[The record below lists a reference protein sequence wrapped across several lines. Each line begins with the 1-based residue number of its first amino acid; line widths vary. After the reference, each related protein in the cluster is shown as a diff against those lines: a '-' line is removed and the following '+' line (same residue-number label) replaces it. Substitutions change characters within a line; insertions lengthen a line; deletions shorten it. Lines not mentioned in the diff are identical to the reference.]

1 MLVFDS
7 LILNFDVQRFLTGL
21 SYSFPRNSDIM
32 FFCAGFFH
40 CFLIVNQTEIGCEK
54 RCSEHHANIAGIS
67 QHSFFDT
74 AQELFEKREKSKQSD
89 EKEDINK
96 IPIESGI
103 KRFYTDFYFN
113 FTSKQWMNSH
123 ESYNHSNI
131 TFISTAIG
139 RKLGRESDLHCKRNL
154 KGSSHIM

>member
-7 LILNFDVQRFLTGL
+7 LILNFDVQRFLIGL
-21 SYSFPRNSDIM
+21 YYSFPRNSDRM

-40 CFLIVNQTEIGCEK
+40 CFLIVNQTEIGCKK

-74 AQELFEKREKSKQSD
+74 AQELFKKREKSKQSD
-89 EKEDINK
+89 DKKDINK
-96 IPIESGI
+96 IPSDSGRT
-103 KRFYTDFYFN
+103 RFYTDFYFN
-113 FTSKQWMNSH
+113 FTSKRWMNSH

-131 TFISTAIG
+131 TFISTAIA
-139 RKLGRESDLHCKRNL
+139 RKLGKESDFHCKRNL
-154 KGSSHIM
+154 EGSSHIM